1 MRRQSDRDSHW
12 KSGACLA
19 AVLLLSAG
27 LVGLFHN
34 RFWWPPDE
42 GNYAYV
48 AERLLS
54 GDVLHRDIQDVHAG
68 YINFVNAAA
77 FSLFG
82 MRLVSLRYPIAV
94 LTVVQS
100 GLMFLLLGR
109 RGLLPASIGAIALA
123 SLSFVQ
129 FLNPTANW
137 YCLFIA
143 IATIGWLRWVPGGSV
158 RRDVGS
164 GFLVASTFLF
174 RQPSGLLLGM
184 GVMVFVLLEWPH
196 TPSGKG
202 DKGRGLARATLL
214 VIGAGLALYLAKT
227 TDGGGWFLFGVWPFP
242 ILLHAW
248 RRTAAPNKELSRT
261 LCTFSL
267 GAAIAVAPL
276 IIYHL
281 AHGSLGVWVAD
292 VFGAAVSLPSLPFLQ
307 RPGYLQIAVLAFRGL
322 ALGGLAERL
331 NAVFWLGLLIVAAL
345 LGLALLRMLARRPP
359 GSPLHPLPIVA
370 LFYAVVSVHYQI
382 PIYLF
387 YTAGLS
393 LAALLW
399 CNMEGTNARRAPVLW
414 FSAVLAVVALYYQA
428 AMPAS
433 RGLQGVVAGE
443 RRASATPLRLA
454 RAGLYVESEDAARYH
469 RIIDLIAQ
477 QTEPGDTILALP
489 SDAELYFLADRRNPF
504 RFYNTALGVRS
515 PGQLDAALLTLRCH
529 PPKLVF
535 YRPGDKYNT
544 VASERMMHLIQ
555 NSYEALPPLPPFEVF
570 RRTRTGNDGHN
581 APCATMGLE

>member
-1 MRRQSDRDSHW
+1 
-12 KSGACLA
+12 
-19 AVLLLSAG
+19 VLLLSGG
-27 LVGLFHN
+27 LVALFHN

-77 FSLFG
+77 FAMFG
-82 MRLVSLRYPIAV
+82 VRLVSLRYPIGM

-100 GLMFLLLGR
+100 GLMFLLLGP
-109 RGLLPASIGAIALA
+109 RGLLPASIGAVALT

-143 IATIGWLRWVPGGSV
+143 TATIGWLRWVPAGSV

-174 RQPSGLLLGM
+174 RQPSGVLLGM
-184 GVMVFVLLEWPH
+184 GVVVFLLLQWPH
-196 TPSGKG
+196 PPGENG
-202 DKGRGLARATLL
+202 EHGRGLAHAVLL
-214 VIGAGLALYLAKT
+214 VIGAGLAVYLART
-227 TDGGGWFLFGVWPFP
+227 TDGVGWILLGMWPFP

-248 RRTAAPNKELSRT
+248 RRTAAPNKELFRT
-261 LCTFSL
+261 LCTL
-267 GAAIAVAPL
+267 TIGAAIAVAPL
-276 IIYHL
+276 ITYHL
-281 AHGSLGVWVAD
+281 VHGSLGVWIAD
-292 VFGAAVSLPSLPFLQ
+292 VFGAAVSLPSLPFLE
-307 RPGYLQIAVLAFRGL
+307 RPGYLLMVMLACRGL
-322 ALGGLAERL
+322 AFGGAAERI
-331 NAVFWLGLLIVAAL
+331 NAVFWLGLLLVTAL
-345 LGLALLRMLARRPP
+345 LGIALLRVLARRPP
-359 GSPLHPLPIVA
+359 GSHLHPLPVVA

-399 CNMEGTNARRAPVLW
+399 CNTGGTNATRAPVLW
-414 FSAVLAVVALYYQA
+414 STAVLSVVAVYYQA

-433 RGLQGVVAGE
+433 RGLQGIVAGE

-454 RAGLYVESEDAARYH
+454 RAGLYVEREDAARYH
-469 RIIDLIAQ
+469 RIIEFIEQ
-477 QTEPGDTILALP
+477 QTQPGDTILALP

-515 PGQLDAALLTLRCH
+515 SGQLDAALLTLKCH

-535 YRPGDKYNT
+535 YRAIDKYNT
-544 VASERMMHLIQ
+544 VASERMISLIHK
-555 NSYEALPPLPPFEVF
+555 SYESLTPLPPFEVF
-570 RRTRTGNDGHN
+570 RRTRTENDRDH
-581 APCATMGLE
+581 APCATKGLE